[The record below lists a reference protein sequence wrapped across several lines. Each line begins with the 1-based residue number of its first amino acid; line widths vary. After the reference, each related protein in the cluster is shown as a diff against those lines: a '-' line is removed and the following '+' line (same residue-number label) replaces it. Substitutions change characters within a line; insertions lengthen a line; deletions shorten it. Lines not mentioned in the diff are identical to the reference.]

1 MLRFRCPASEL
12 HLCVTQTILPN
23 RAIFKRF
30 PQKQVFRGCVGKR
43 HGCPSPTPRRDSSDF
58 RALALPLSRR
68 YPCPSACPPA
78 PRAASQSPSSSPL
91 VSSGSGGLFV
101 FWVSSGT
108 YLKGGAGWRLR
119 LVNVLGERIHRCNL
133 FNFAPQELFLGLKR
147 RDGLGKSESFEGLSG
162 RESEAVYEESGLN
175 ISRMMQHF
183 VSSCREH

>member
-1 MLRFRCPASEL
+1 MPFPDATRATFAHSLSLSLGATHVRLRAR
-12 HLCVTQTILPN
+12 
-23 RAIFKRF
+23 
-30 PQKQVFRGCVGKR
+30 
-43 HGCPSPTPRRDSSDF
+43 
-58 RALALPLSRR
+58 
-68 YPCPSACPPA
+68 

-119 LVNVLGERIHRCNL
+119 LVNDLGERIHWCNL

-183 VSSCREH
+183 ISSCREH